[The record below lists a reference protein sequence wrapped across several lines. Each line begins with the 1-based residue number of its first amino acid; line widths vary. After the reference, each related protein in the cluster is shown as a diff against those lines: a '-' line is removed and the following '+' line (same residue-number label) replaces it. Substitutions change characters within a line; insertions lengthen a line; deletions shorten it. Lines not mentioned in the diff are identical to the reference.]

1 MWQSS
6 QRLHQLQEPAL
17 PQASGTGCTQLDGG
31 AGREPIAGGVFL
43 PGALLPTYG
52 EKNSTKGRQITGE
65 FHIPRRLLN
74 GDLILPED
82 EILAEVG
89 VVILLAE
96 PGAGKTA
103 LLNSIAD
110 RVGAGCVR
118 ASAFRP
124 GAGGSTLAVDAFDE
138 VARIGDARVLDILH
152 QIRDAEPSRVLL
164 SSRSSEWED
173 AKTRLIGDLF
183 GVEPQVVRLVPLETA
198 EQRLLFD
205 HLHSDWSF
213 DAFAEDISRFDL
225 HHLLGNPEFL
235 RLFAGAYVEADGHL
249 PSRSDVFTLAIEH
262 LAREANPNVSTAG
275 APARHS
281 RIAWA
286 NEIFA
291 KLLLS
296 GADGVAV
303 GDIAEDDLH
312 PQFETIG
319 LGGDGPASALS
330 TKLFRPGTAPN
341 QHEPV
346 HRIVAEYG
354 AAQHLISLI
363 ADPAARLNLSRSMA
377 LIAPN
382 GVVRNDL
389 RGLLG
394 WMAALGSQTVQD
406 AAIALDAYAV
416 LSNGDPSRLTSASR
430 ISLLDALA
438 ELNADDPYFRRSDR
452 WRTFRASGFFTPD
465 IVEAL
470 RPILTQE
477 GDGHLRGLLLELL
490 VGNPVVPDLRTELEG
505 ILFDADAGIGPRLD
519 VLSCILNDDDY
530 DPTEALQ
537 RLITDGTVDALRL
550 SSEILMFLGLQV
562 PYDEALATLRA
573 AASLY
578 PTEEGRGRSRT
589 FEERYLLKRLTREFD
604 QRTCVQLLDDLTAEL
619 QCTCG
624 NDRDAC
630 HCRDGVS
637 KIVGMLLDRYFE
649 LSAGPHNPGH
659 IWGWVCNLHYHGQMD
674 AGQSRAVEVLQGDDT
689 LRRALHEHAFAGLT
703 DRDEI
708 FNVLFDVIQQYG
720 HSGLNLCEGDDRH
733 LLELAFENDNPA
745 LWGRFISGHRYYGEA
760 SPRGPDE
767 FRRYCREQAL
777 EKPVLMREWAWLT
790 RVKRESWQKQRQRR
804 YKFEAPL
811 RRSKRRSKAANTAF
825 FHENRD
831 SVERGENVEWTRN
844 LAWAY
849 LVDPEK
855 LPEVTHGLFDPENTL
870 RGSLVSLSDRCPTIS
885 EVREKDARGWVQ
897 IFLAGALAEYR
908 ATGSLDA
915 VAPEVLKAILPDTG
929 GYKTYA
935 EGEHEAF
942 HAEVQR
948 QVQFSPEESEAY
960 ARAYLEPSLEAVSG
974 FCDLHI
980 LHREPVLN
988 HLRATLPLEW
998 LQRFPELP
1006 IQTLE
1011 SLFDMAASFGDR
1023 DALLVL
1029 VRDRCVTLDE
1039 GVLPHRLE
1047 EQRQFWFMRDFWFG
1061 DDINLE
1067 VLAYLTRN
1075 PDLVFWL
1082 ERLRDRGREGGGIWS
1097 TLSATKIERIQ
1108 LAYRPHWPVV
1118 PLPSSWG
1125 TGSPRGETAY
1135 RYLRDSVWQI
1145 GRDEPNVALPI
1156 IERLLT
1162 QNIMA
1167 PSYNDLRS
1175 IRAELRRRSAMANT
1189 RPGPAAVAS
1198 FIDAGLPASVEQMRT
1213 LVMELFQELQRDVLA
1228 GHTGLRDQ
1236 FYDGGVRLNEVRG
1249 MARVAA
1255 WLRHPLARLDIH
1267 DVVEHQLE
1275 KRNRCDL
1282 TATRMVNGTPRMLVI
1297 EGKGQ
1302 WHPDLFGAAATQLAD
1317 RYAKHPDADEQGIF
1331 LVLWY
1336 GPEVDVAG
1344 SSRHEFQSAEDL
1356 RAAIETKLSDDLRG
1370 RIDVYVLDVSQ
1381 QSAPHGG

>member
-1 MWQSS
+1 M
-6 QRLHQLQEPAL
+6 
-17 PQASGTGCTQLDGG
+17 
-31 AGREPIAGGVFL
+31 
-43 PGALLPTYG
+43 
-52 EKNSTKGRQITGE
+52 
-65 FHIPRRLLN
+65 
-74 GDLILPED
+74 
-82 EILAEVG
+82 
-89 VVILLAE
+89 
-96 PGAGKTA
+96 
-103 LLNSIAD
+103 
-110 RVGAGCVR
+110 
-118 ASAFRP
+118 
-124 GAGGSTLAVDAFDE
+124 
-138 VARIGDARVLDILH
+138 
-152 QIRDAEPSRVLL
+152 
-164 SSRSSEWED
+164 
-173 AKTRLIGDLF
+173 
-183 GVEPQVVRLVPLETA
+183 
-198 EQRLLFD
+198 
-205 HLHSDWSF
+205 
-213 DAFAEDISRFDL
+213 
-225 HHLLGNPEFL
+225 
-235 RLFAGAYVEADGHL
+235 
-249 PSRSDVFTLAIEH
+249 
-262 LAREANPNVSTAG
+262 
-275 APARHS
+275 
-281 RIAWA
+281 
-286 NEIFA
+286 
-291 KLLLS
+291 
-296 GADGVAV
+296 
-303 GDIAEDDLH
+303 
-312 PQFETIG
+312 
-319 LGGDGPASALS
+319 
-330 TKLFRPGTAPN
+330 
-341 QHEPV
+341 
-346 HRIVAEYG
+346 
-354 AAQHLISLI
+354 
-363 ADPAARLNLSRSMA
+363 
-377 LIAPN
+377 
-382 GVVRNDL
+382 
-389 RGLLG
+389 
-394 WMAALGSQTVQD
+394 
-406 AAIALDAYAV
+406 
-416 LSNGDPSRLTSASR
+416 
-430 ISLLDALA
+430 
-438 ELNADDPYFRRSDR
+438 
-452 WRTFRASGFFTPD
+452 
-465 IVEAL
+465 EAL

-537 RLITDGTVDALRL
+537 MLISDGTADALRL
-550 SSEILMFLGLQV
+550 SSKILMFLGLQA

-578 PTEEGRGRSRT
+578 PTEEGHGRSRT
-589 FEERYLLKRLTREFD
+589 FEERYFLKRLTREFD
-604 QRTCVQLLDDLTAEL
+604 QRTCVRLLDDLTAEL

-624 NDRDAC
+624 NDRHAC

-649 LSAGPHNPGH
+649 LSAGPHDPGH
-659 IWGWVCNLHYHGQMD
+659 IWGWVCNLRYHSHMG
-674 AGQSRAVEVLQGDDT
+674 AEQSRAVEVLQGDDT
-689 LRRALHEHAFAGLT
+689 LRRALHECAFAGLT
-703 DRDEI
+703 DQDEI
-708 FNVLFDVIQQYG
+708 LKVRFDVMIGPYG
-720 HSGLNLCEGDDRH
+720 HSGLRLCEGDDRH
-733 LLELAFENDNPA
+733 LVDLAFENDNPV
-745 LWGRFISGHRYYGEA
+745 LWGRFVSGHRYYGEA
-760 SPRGPDE
+760 SARGPDE
-767 FRRYCREQAL
+767 FRRYCRKQAL
-777 EKPVLMREWAWLT
+777 EKPVLMREWAWLN
-790 RVKRESWQKQRQRR
+790 RVRRESWQEHRPRR
-804 YKFEAPL
+804 CKIEA
-811 RRSKRRSKAANTAF
+811 RRRRRERRIKAANTAF
-825 FHENRD
+825 FHENRG
-831 SVERGENVEWTRN
+831 SIERGENGGWTHE
-844 LAWAY
+844 LARTY
-849 LVDPEK
+849 LIDPDE

-870 RGSLVSLSDRCPTIS
+870 RRSLVSLSDRCPTIS
-885 EVREKDARGWVQ
+885 EVGEGDARGWVQ

-915 VAPEVLKAILPDTG
+915 VAPEVLAAILPDTG
-929 GYKTYA
+929 GCETYA

-980 LHREPVLN
+980 LHRERVLN

-1011 SLFDMAASFGDR
+1011 PLFDMAASFGDR

-1029 VRDRCVTLDE
+1029 VRDRCIAIDE
-1039 GVLPHRLE
+1039 GVLPHKQLE

-1067 VLAYLTRN
+1067 VWAYLARN

-1082 ERLRDRGREGGGIWS
+1082 ERLRDRGRDGEGIWS

-1162 QNIMA
+1162 HDIMA

-1175 IRAELRRRSAMANT
+1175 IRAELRRKSAMANM
-1189 RPGPAAVAS
+1189 RPGPTAVAS
-1198 FIDAGLPASVEQMRT
+1198 FIDAGLPASVEQMRA
-1213 LVMELFQELQRDVLA
+1213 LVMELFQELQQDVQA
-1228 GHTGLRDQ
+1228 GHTRFRDQ
-1236 FYDGGVRLNEVRG
+1236 FYDGGARLDEGGG
-1249 MARVAA
+1249 MARVTA
-1255 WLRHPLARLDIH
+1255 WLRHRLERLDIH

-1302 WHPDLFGAAATQLAD
+1302 WHPDLFEAAETQLAN
-1317 RYAKHPDADEQGIF
+1317 RYAKHPAADEQGIF

>member
-1 MWQSS
+1 MLEIGRSDQKLATLGAEQRVWISS
-6 QRLHQLQEPAL
+6 K
-17 PQASGTGCTQLDGG
+17 TLDLLENNPE
-31 AGREPIAGGVFL
+31 RELKI
-43 PGALLPTYG
+43 PGEL
-52 EKNSTKGRQITGE
+52 
-65 FHIPRRLLN
+65 HIPRRLRH
-74 GDLILPED
+74 GDLILPEA
-82 EILAEVG
+82 ELLAAPG

-110 RVGAGCVR
+110 RVGVNRVR
-118 ASAFRP
+118 ASAFRL
-124 GAGGSTLAVDAFDE
+124 GAGSSTLVVDAFDE
-138 VARIGDARVLDILH
+138 VARIGDARVLDIMH
-152 QIRDAEPSRVLL
+152 QIRDAEPDRVLL
-164 SSRSSEWED
+164 SSRSGEWED

-183 GVEPQVVRLVPLETA
+183 GVEPQVFRLVPLATD

-262 LAREANPNVSTAG
+262 LAREANPNVVTAG
-275 APARHS
+275 APARHR
-281 RIAWA
+281 RISWA

-319 LGGDGPASALS
+319 LDVDGPASTLS
-330 TKLFRPGTAPN
+330 TKLFRPGTAAN

-354 AAQHLISLI
+354 AAQHLVGLI
-363 ADPAARLNLSRSMA
+363 DDPAARLNLSRSMA

-382 GVVRNDL
+382 GVVRDDL

-394 WMAALGSQTVQD
+394 WMAALGSQAVQD
-406 AAIALDAYAV
+406 AAIELDAYAV

-430 ISLLDALA
+430 ILLLDALA

-465 IVEAL
+465 ILEAL
-470 RPILTQE
+470 RPILAQE

-490 VGNPVVPDLRTELEG
+490 VGSPVVRDLRTELETV
-505 ILFDADAGIGPRLD
+505 LFDADAGIGPRLD
-519 VLSCILNDDDY
+519 VLSCVLNDNGY
-530 DPTEALQ
+530 DSTGALR
-537 RLITDGTVDALRL
+537 RLIADGTGDALRL
-550 SSEILMFLGLQV
+550 ASEILMFLGFRA
-562 PYDEALATLRA
+562 PYDEALATLGA

-578 PTEEGRGRSRT
+578 PTENGRRRSGT
-589 FEERYLLKRLTREFD
+589 FEERYFLKRLTRELD
-604 QRTCVQLLDDLTAEL
+604 QATCVRLLDDLTAEL

-624 NDRDAC
+624 NDRHAC

-649 LSAGPHNPGH
+649 LSPGPYDPDQ
-659 IWGWVCNLHYHGQMD
+659 IWGWVRSLHYHNQLGT
-674 AGQSRAVEVLQGDDT
+674 GQSRAVEVLQRDDN
-689 LRRALHEHAFAGLT
+689 LRRALHERAFAGLT
-703 DRDEI
+703 DRDQI
-708 FNVLFDVIQQYG
+708 FNVLFDVIGHCG
-720 HSGLNLCEGDDRH
+720 HSGLSLCEGDDRH
-733 LLELAFENDNPA
+733 LVDLAFQNDNSA
-745 LWGRFISGHRYYGEA
+745 LWGRFVSGHRYYGET
-760 SPRGPDE
+760 STRGPDD

-777 EKPVLMREWAWLT
+777 EKPAFMREWAWMN
-790 RVKRESWQKQRQRR
+790 RARRESWREQRPRRYRFEARRQRR
-804 YKFEAPL
+804 E
-811 RRSKRRSKAANTAF
+811 RRIEAANTAF
-825 FHENRD
+825 FFENRD
-831 SVERGENVEWTRN
+831 SIERGENVGWTQSVAR
-844 LAWAY
+844 AY
-849 LVDPEK
+849 LIQPDN
-855 LPEVTHGLFDPENTL
+855 LPRVTHGLFDPETTL
-870 RGSLVSLSDRCPTIS
+870 RQCLVSLSDRCPTI
-885 EVREKDARGWVQ
+885 REIGSGDARAWVQ

-908 ATGSLDA
+908 ASGTLDA
-915 VAPEVLKAILPDTG
+915 VAPEVLLAILPDTG
-929 GYKTYA
+929 GYNTYE

-948 QVQFSPEESEAY
+948 QVQLSPEESEAY
-960 ARAYLEPSLEAVSG
+960 ARAYLEPALEASSE

-980 LHREPVLN
+980 LHRESVLS

-1023 DALLVL
+1023 DALLAL
-1029 VRDRCVTLDE
+1029 IRDRCVILDR

-1047 EQRQFWFMRDFWFG
+1047 EQRQFWFLRDFWFA
-1061 DDINLE
+1061 DDINPE
-1067 VLAYLTRN
+1067 VWAYMARN

-1082 ERLRDRGREGGGIWS
+1082 EHRRDRGRDGDGIWS
-1097 TLSATKIERIQ
+1097 TLSAVKIERIQ
-1108 LAYRPHWPVV
+1108 LSYRPHWPVV

-1135 RYLRDSVWQI
+1135 RFLRDSVWQI
-1145 GRDEPNVALPI
+1145 GRDEPNAALPV
-1156 IERLLT
+1156 IERLLA
-1162 QNIMA
+1162 QDIMA

-1175 IRAELRRRSAMANT
+1175 IRAELRRRSAMATT
-1189 RPGPAAVAS
+1189 RPGPAEVAR
-1198 FIDAGLPASVEQMRT
+1198 FIDAGLPASVEQART

-1236 FYDGGVRLNEVRG
+1236 FYDGGVRLNEIRG

-1255 WLRHPLARLDIH
+1255 WLRPRLAPMDIH

-1275 KRNRCDL
+1275 ERNRCDL
-1282 TATRMVNGTPRMLVI
+1282 TATRMVNGAPRMLVI

-1302 WHPDLFGAAATQLAD
+1302 WHRDLFGAAATQLAD
-1317 RYAKHPDADEQGIF
+1317 RYAMHPDADEQGIY

-1336 GPEVDVAG
+1336 GPGEVVAG
-1344 SSRHEFQSAEDL
+1344 SSRHGFQSAEDL
-1356 RAAIETKLSDDLRG
+1356 RAAIKTQLPDDLRG
-1370 RIDVYVLDVSQ
+1370 RMDVYVLDVSPA
-1381 QSAPHGG
+1381 SDIPA

>member
-1 MWQSS
+1 M
-6 QRLHQLQEPAL
+6 
-17 PQASGTGCTQLDGG
+17 
-31 AGREPIAGGVFL
+31 V
-43 PGALLPTYG
+43 
-52 EKNSTKGRQITGE
+52 
-65 FHIPRRLLN
+65 
-74 GDLILPED
+74 
-82 EILAEVG
+82 
-89 VVILLAE
+89 LLAE

-103 LLNSIAD
+103 LLNNIAD
-110 RVGAGCVR
+110 RVGAGRLR

-124 GAGGSTLAVDAFDE
+124 GTGGSTLVVDAFDE

-152 QIRDAEPSRVLL
+152 HIRDAEPDRVLL
-164 SSRSSEWED
+164 SSRSGEWED

-183 GVEPQVVRLVPLETA
+183 GVETQVVRLVPLETD
-198 EQRLLFD
+198 EQRLLFG

-275 APARHS
+275 APARHR

-303 GDIAEDDLH
+303 GDIAEDNLH

-319 LGGDGPASALS
+319 LDGDGPPSTLS
-330 TKLFRPGTAPN
+330 TKLFRPGTAAN

-354 AAQHLISLI
+354 AAQHLIGLI
-363 ADPAARLNLSRSMA
+363 DDPAARLNLSRSMA

-382 GVVRNDL
+382 GVVRDDL

-394 WMAALGSQTVQD
+394 WMAALGSQAVQD
-406 AAIALDAYAV
+406 AAIALDAYAI
-416 LSNGDPSRLTSASR
+416 LANGDPSRLTSASR

-438 ELNADDPYFRRSDR
+438 ELNAGDPYFRRSDR

-465 IVEAL
+465 ILEAL
-470 RPILTQE
+470 RLIFVQE
-477 GDGHLRGLLLELL
+477 RHGHLRGLLLELL
-490 VGNPVVPDLRTELEG
+490 VGSPVVLDLRAELES
-505 ILFDADAGIGPRLD
+505 ILFDSDASIGPRFD
-519 VLSCILNDDDY
+519 ALSCLLGDDRY
-530 DPTEALQ
+530 NPAGALE
-537 RLITDGTVDALRL
+537 RLTANGSSDALRL
-550 SSEILMFLGLQV
+550 SSEILMFLELQA
-562 PYDEALATLRA
+562 PYAAVLATLRA
-573 AASLY
+573 AATLY
-578 PTEEGRGRSRT
+578 PTEGGRRRLRT
-589 FEERYLLKRLTREFD
+589 FEDRYFLKRLTREFNLE
-604 QRTCVQLLDDLTAEL
+604 TCVRLLDDLTATL

-624 NDRDAC
+624 NDRHDC

-637 KIVGMLLDRYFE
+637 KIVGMLLDRYFG
-649 LSAGPHNPGH
+649 LTVGPYDPDQ
-659 IWGWVCNLHYHGQMD
+659 IWGWVRNLHYHGQMG
-674 AGQSRAVEVLQGDDT
+674 ARQSHAVGVLQGDDT
-689 LRRALHEHAFAGLT
+689 LRRALHERAFAGVT

-708 FNVLFDVIQQYG
+708 FNVLFDVIGQYG
-720 HSGLNLCEGDDRH
+720 HSGLSLCEGDDRH
-733 LLELAFENDNPA
+733 MVDLAFQNDNPA
-745 LWGRFISGHRYYGEA
+745 LWGRFVSGHRYFGEA
-760 SPRGPDE
+760 TTRGPDE

-777 EKPVLMREWAWLT
+777 EKPVLMREWAWLN
-790 RVKRESWQKQRQRR
+790 RARRESWREQRPRR
-804 YKFEAPL
+804 YRVEA
-811 RRSKRRSKAANTAF
+811 RRRRRQQRIEAANTVF
-825 FHENRD
+825 FKENRA
-831 SVERGENVEWTRN
+831 SIERGENVRWTHN
-844 LAWAY
+844 LARAY
-849 LVDPEK
+849 LIDPEQ
-855 LPEVTHGLFDPENTL
+855 LPEVTHGLFDPDNTL
-870 RGSLVSLSDRCPTIS
+870 RHSLVSLSDRCPTIG
-885 EVREKDARGWVQ
+885 EVGEGDARGWVQ

-908 ATGSLDA
+908 SSGTLVA
-915 VAPEVLKAILPDTG
+915 VAPEVLLAILPDTG
-929 GYKTYA
+929 GYNTYA
-935 EGEHEAF
+935 EGEYEAF
-942 HAEVQR
+942 HAEVQQR
-948 QVQFSPEESEAY
+948 VQLSPDDSEAY
-960 ARAYLEPSLEAVSG
+960 ARAYLERSLEAASG

-988 HLRATLPLEW
+988 HLKATLPLEW

-1011 SLFDMAASFGDR
+1011 SLFHMAASFGDR
-1023 DALLVL
+1023 DALLAL
-1029 VRDRCVTLDE
+1029 IRDRCVALDE

-1047 EQRQFWFMRDFWFG
+1047 KQRQFWFMRDFWFA
-1061 DDINLE
+1061 DDINPE
-1067 VLAYLTRN
+1067 VWAYMARN

-1082 ERLRDRGREGGGIWS
+1082 EHRRDRGRDGEGIWS
-1097 TLSATKIERIQ
+1097 TLSAAKIERIQ

-1135 RYLRDSVWQI
+1135 RYLIDSVWQI
-1145 GRDEPNVALPI
+1145 GRDEPNVALPV

-1162 QNIMA
+1162 QDVMA

-1175 IRAELRRRSAMANT
+1175 IRAELRRRSAMATT
-1189 RPGPAAVAS
+1189 RPGPAEVAS
-1198 FIDAGLPASVEQMRT
+1198 FIDAGLPASVEQTRT
-1213 LVMELFQELQRDVLA
+1213 LVVELFQELQRDVLA

-1236 FYDGGVRLNEVRG
+1236 FYDGGDRLNEVRG

-1255 WLRHPLARLDIH
+1255 WLRPRLAPMDIH

-1275 KRNRCDL
+1275 ERNRCDL
-1282 TATRMVNGTPRMLVI
+1282 TATRMVNGAPRMLVI

-1302 WHPDLFGAAATQLAD
+1302 WHRDLFGAAATQLAD
-1317 RYAKHPDADEQGIF
+1317 RYAMHPDADEQGIY

-1336 GPEVDVAG
+1336 GPGEVVAG
-1344 SSRHEFQSAEDL
+1344 SSRHGFQSAEDL
-1356 RAAIETKLSDDLRG
+1356 RAAIETQLPDDLRG
-1370 RIDVYVLDVSQ
+1370 RINVYVLDVSP
-1381 QSAPHGG
+1381 ANDIPA

>member
-1 MWQSS
+1 M
-6 QRLHQLQEPAL
+6 
-17 PQASGTGCTQLDGG
+17 
-31 AGREPIAGGVFL
+31 
-43 PGALLPTYG
+43 
-52 EKNSTKGRQITGE
+52 
-65 FHIPRRLLN
+65 
-74 GDLILPED
+74 ILPEA
-82 EILAEVG
+82 ELLAAPG

-103 LLNSIAD
+103 LLDSIAD
-110 RVGAGCVR
+110 RVGADRFR

-124 GAGGSTLAVDAFDE
+124 GAGGSTLVVDAFDE
-138 VARIGDARVLDILH
+138 VARIGDARVHDILH
-152 QIRDAEPSRVLL
+152 WIRDVDPDRVLL
-164 SSRSSEWED
+164 SSRSGEWED

-183 GVEPQVVRLVPLETA
+183 GVEPQVVRLVPLGTD

-262 LAREANPNVSTAG
+262 LARESNPNVATAG
-275 APARHS
+275 APARHR
-281 RIAWA
+281 RISWA
-286 NEIFA
+286 NEIYA

-312 PQFETIG
+312 PQFENIG
-319 LGGDGPASALS
+319 LDGDGPASTLS
-330 TKLFRPGTAPN
+330 TKLFRPGTAAN

-354 AAQHLISLI
+354 AAQHLVGLI
-363 ADPAARLNLSRSMA
+363 DDPTARLNLSRSMV

-382 GVVRNDL
+382 GVVRDDL

-394 WMAALGSQTVQD
+394 WMAALGSQAVQD
-406 AAIALDAYAV
+406 TAIALDAYAV

-452 WRTFRASGFFTPD
+452 WRTFRATGFFTPD
-465 IVEAL
+465 ILEAL
-470 RPILTQE
+470 RPILAQE

-490 VGNPVVPDLRTELEG
+490 VGSPVVRDLRTELES

-519 VLSCILNDDDY
+519 VLSCVLNDDGY

-537 RLITDGTVDALRL
+537 RLIADGTVDALRL
-550 SSEILMFLGLQV
+550 ASEILMILGTRA
-562 PYDEALATLRA
+562 PYDEARATLRA

-578 PTEEGRGRSRT
+578 PTEEGRRRSRT
-589 FEERYLLKRLTREFD
+589 FEERYFLKRLTREFD
-604 QRTCVQLLDDLTAEL
+604 QQTCVRLLDDLTAEL
-619 QCTCG
+619 QCNCG
-624 NDRDAC
+624 NDRHAC

-649 LSAGPHNPGH
+649 LSADPHDPNQ
-659 IWGWVCNLHYHGQMD
+659 IWGWVRNLHYHSQMG

-689 LRRALHEHAFAGLT
+689 LRRALHERAFAGLT

-708 FNVLFDVIQQYG
+708 FNVLFDVIGHYG
-720 HSGLNLCEGDDRH
+720 HSGLSLREGDDRH
-733 LLELAFENDNPA
+733 LVDLAFQNDNPA
-745 LWGRFISGHRYYGEA
+745 LWGRFVSGHRYYGEA
-760 SPRGPDE
+760 STRGPDE

-777 EKPVLMREWAWLT
+777 EKPVLMREWAWLN
-790 RVKRESWQKQRQRR
+790 RARRESWREQRPRR
-804 YKFEAPL
+804 YRFEA
-811 RRSKRRSKAANTAF
+811 RRRRRERRIEAANTAF
-825 FHENRD
+825 FFENRD
-831 SVERGENVEWTRN
+831 PIERGENVGWTRSV
-844 LAWAY
+844 ARAY
-849 LVDPEK
+849 LIQPDN
-855 LPEVTHGLFDPENTL
+855 LPEVTHGLFDPETTL
-870 RGSLVSLSDRCPTIS
+870 RQCLVSLSDRCPAIRK
-885 EVREKDARGWVQ
+885 VGAGDARGWVQ

-908 ATGSLDA
+908 ASGTLEA
-915 VAPEVLKAILPDTG
+915 VAPEVLLAILPDTG
-929 GYKTYA
+929 GYNTYA

-948 QVQFSPEESEAY
+948 QVQLSPDESEAY
-960 ARAYLEPSLEAVSG
+960 ARAYLEPSLEAASG

-1023 DALLVL
+1023 DALLTL
-1029 VRDRCVTLDE
+1029 IRDRCVALDE

-1047 EQRQFWFMRDFWFG
+1047 EQRQFWFMRDFWFA
-1061 DDINLE
+1061 DDIDPE
-1067 VLAYLTRN
+1067 VWAYIARN

-1082 ERLRDRGREGGGIWS
+1082 EHRRDRGRDGDGIWS
-1097 TLSATKIERIQ
+1097 TLSAAKIERIQ

-1135 RYLRDSVWQI
+1135 RYLKDSVWQI
-1145 GRDEPNVALPI
+1145 GRDEPNAALPV

-1162 QNIMA
+1162 QEIMA

-1175 IRAELRRRSAMANT
+1175 IRAELRRRSATATT
-1189 RPGPAAVAS
+1189 RPGPAEVAS

-1213 LVMELFQELQRDVLA
+1213 LVMELFQELQREILA

-1236 FYDGGVRLNEVRG
+1236 FYDGGIRLNEVRG

-1255 WLRHPLARLDIH
+1255 WLRPRLAPMDIH

-1275 KRNRCDL
+1275 ERNRCDL
-1282 TATRMVNGTPRMLVI
+1282 TATRMVNGAARMLVI

-1302 WHPDLFGAAATQLAD
+1302 WHRDLFGAAATQLAD
-1317 RYAKHPDADEQGIF
+1317 RYAMHPDADEQGIY

-1336 GPEVDVAG
+1336 GSSTPVAG
-1344 SSRHEFQSAEDL
+1344 STGHAYDSASEL
-1356 RAAIETKLSDDLRG
+1356 QTALKGHLPDDLRG
-1370 RIDVYVLDVSQ
+1370 RIDVLVLDVSLTNAV
-1381 QSAPHGG
+1381 SASANS

>member
-1 MWQSS
+1 MLRSS

-17 PQASGTGCTQLDGG
+17 PQASGTGRTQLDGG
-31 AGREPIAGGVFL
+31 AGRGPIAGGFFL
-43 PGALLPTYG
+43 PGALLPTCG
-52 EKNSTKGRQITGE
+52 ETNSTKGRQITDE
-65 FHIPRRLLN
+65 FHIPRRLRK
-74 GDLILPED
+74 GDMVLPED
-82 EILAEVG
+82 ELLAADG

-110 RVGAGCVR
+110 RVGVGCVR
-118 ASAFRP
+118 ANAFRP
-124 GAGGSTLAVDAFDE
+124 GAGGSTLVVDAFDE

-152 QIRDAEPSRVLL
+152 HIRDAEPRRVLL

-205 HLHSDWSF
+205 HLHSDSF

-262 LAREANPNVSTAG
+262 LAREANPNVAAAS
-275 APARHS
+275 APARRR

-319 LGGDGPASALS
+319 LDADGPASALS
-330 TKLFRPGTAPN
+330 TKLFRPGTAAN

-354 AAQHLISLI
+354 AAQHLIGLI
-363 ADPAARLNLSRSMA
+363 DDPAARLNLSRSMA

-382 GVVRNDL
+382 GVVYNDL

-394 WMAALGSQTVQD
+394 WMATLGSQTVQD

-416 LSNGDPSRLTSASR
+416 LSNGDPSRLTSVSR

-452 WRTFRASGFFTPD
+452 WRTFRASGFFTLD
-465 IVEAL
+465 MIESL
-470 RPILTQE
+470 RPILTQR
-477 GDGHLRGLLLELL
+477 GDGHLQGLLLELL
-490 VGNPVVPDLRTELEG
+490 VGSPVVPDLRTEFEG
-505 ILFDADAGIGPRLD
+505 ILFDPDAGIGPRLV
-519 VLSCILNDDDY
+519 VLSCVLNDDDY
-530 DPTEALQ
+530 DPTDALQ
-537 RLITDGTVDALRL
+537 TLITDGTADALRL
-550 SSEILMFLGLQV
+550 SSEILMFLGLQA
-562 PYDEALATLRA
+562 PYDEALAILRA

-578 PTEEGRGRSRT
+578 PTEEGHGHSRT
-589 FEERYLLKRLTREFD
+589 SKERYILKRLTREFD
-604 QRTCVQLLDDLTAEL
+604 QRTCVRLLDDLTAEL

-649 LSAGPHNPGH
+649 LSANPHDPDH
-659 IWGWVCNLHYHGQMD
+659 IWGWVCNLHYHSQMG

-689 LRRALHEHAFAGLT
+689 LRRALHECAFAGLT

-708 FNVLFDVIQQYG
+708 FNVLFDVIRHYG
-720 HSGLNLCEGDDRH
+720 HSGLRLCEGDDRH
-733 LLELAFENDNPA
+733 LLDFAFENDNPA
-745 LWGRFISGHRYYGEA
+745 LWGRFVRDHRYYGEA
-760 SPRGPDE
+760 STRGPDE

-777 EKPVLMREWAWLT
+777 EKLGLMREWAWLN
-790 RVKRESWQKQRQRR
+790 RVKRESWQEQRPRLCKIEARR
-804 YKFEAPL
+804 
-811 RRSKRRSKAANTAF
+811 RRHERRIKAADTAF

-831 SVERGENVEWTRN
+831 SIERGENVGWTHK
-844 LAWAY
+844 LARTY
-849 LVDPEK
+849 LNDPEE

-870 RGSLVSLSDRCPTIS
+870 RRSLVSLSDRCPTIS
-885 EVREKDARGWVQ
+885 EAGKLDTRGWVQ

-915 VAPEVLKAILPDTG
+915 VVPEVLAAILPVTVRRTLACE
-929 GYKTYA
+929 TYA

-974 FCDLHI
+974 FYDLYI

-1006 IQTLE
+1006 IHPLE

-1029 VRDRCVTLDE
+1029 VRDRCVALDE

-1067 VLAYLTRN
+1067 VWAYLARN

-1082 ERLRDRGREGGGIWS
+1082 ERLWDRGRDGEGIWS

-1118 PLPSSWG
+1118 PLP
-1125 TGSPRGETAY
+1125 GSPRGETAY

-1145 GRDEPNVALPI
+1145 GRDEPNVALPV

-1162 QNIMA
+1162 HDIMA

-1175 IRAELRRRSAMANT
+1175 IRAELRRKSAMANT

-1213 LVMELFQELQRDVLA
+1213 LVMELFQELQRDVL
-1228 GHTGLRDQ
+1228 
-1236 FYDGGVRLNEVRG
+1236 GGVLIILLTLPLFLIHFKKIAGRR
-1249 MARVAA
+1249 RA
-1255 WLRHPLARLDIH
+1255 WH
-1267 DVVEHQLE
+1267 VQ
-1275 KRNRCDL
+1275 
-1282 TATRMVNGTPRMLVI
+1282 T
-1297 EGKGQ
+1297 
-1302 WHPDLFGAAATQLAD
+1302 
-1317 RYAKHPDADEQGIF
+1317 
-1331 LVLWY
+1331 
-1336 GPEVDVAG
+1336 
-1344 SSRHEFQSAEDL
+1344 
-1356 RAAIETKLSDDLRG
+1356 
-1370 RIDVYVLDVSQ
+1370 
-1381 QSAPHGG
+1381 

>member
-1 MWQSS
+1 M
-6 QRLHQLQEPAL
+6 
-17 PQASGTGCTQLDGG
+17 DGG
-31 AGREPIAGGVFL
+31 AGRGPIAGGVF
-43 PGALLPTYG
+43 PPSALLPTYG
-52 EKNSTKGRQITGE
+52 EKNATKGQQITGE
-65 FHIPRRLLN
+65 LHIPRRLRN

-82 EILAEVG
+82 ELLAATG

-110 RVGAGCVR
+110 RVGADCVR

-124 GAGGSTLAVDAFDE
+124 GADCSTLVVDAFDE
-138 VARIGDARVLDILH
+138 VARTGDARVHDILH
-152 QIRDAEPSRVLL
+152 RIRDAEPSSVLL
-164 SSRSSEWED
+164 SSRSNEWED

-183 GVEPQVVRLVPLETA
+183 GVEPQVVRLVPLVTA

-205 HLHSDWSF
+205 RLHSDWSF

-249 PSRSDVFTLAIEH
+249 PSRSAVFTLAIEH
-262 LAREANPNVSTAG
+262 LAREANPNVAATG
-275 APARHS
+275 APARHR

-330 TKLFRPGTAPN
+330 TKLFRPGTAAN

-354 AAQHLISLI
+354 AAQHLIGLI
-363 ADPAARLNLSRSMA
+363 NDPAARLNLFRSMA

-382 GVVRNDL
+382 GVVRDDL

-394 WMAALGSQTVQD
+394 WMAALGSQAVED

-430 ISLLDALA
+430 ISLLDALT

-465 IVEAL
+465 ILEAL
-470 RPILTQE
+470 RPFLTQG

-490 VGNPVVPDLRTELEG
+490 VGSPVVPDLRTELEG

-519 VLSCILNDDDY
+519 VLSCVLNDDDY
-530 DPTEALQ
+530 DLTEALQ

-550 SSEILMFLGLQV
+550 SSKILMFLGLQA
-562 PYDEALATLRA
+562 PYDEALATLSA

-589 FEERYLLKRLTREFD
+589 IKKWNFLKRLTREFD
-604 QRTCVQLLDDLTAEL
+604 QRTCVRLLDDLTAEL

-624 NDRDAC
+624 NHRHSC

-649 LSAGPHNPGH
+649 LSAGPHDSGH
-659 IWGWVCNLHYHGQMD
+659 IWGWVCNLHYHSQMG

-689 LRRALHEHAFAGLT
+689 LRRALHECAFAELT
-703 DRDEI
+703 DRDKI
-708 FNVLFDVIQQYG
+708 SNVLIDVIRQYG
-720 HSGLNLCEGDDRH
+720 HSGLSLCEGDDRH
-733 LLELAFENDNPA
+733 LVDLAFENDNPA
-745 LWGRFISGHRYYGEA
+745 LWGCFVSGHRYYGEA
-760 SPRGPDE
+760 STRGPDE

-777 EKPVLMREWAWLT
+777 EKPDLMREWAWLT
-790 RVKRESWQKQRQRR
+790 RVRRESWQEQRPRR
-804 YKFEAPL
+804 YRSEA
-811 RRSKRRSKAANTAF
+811 RIKAANTAF
-825 FHENRD
+825 FHENRN
-831 SVERGENVEWTRN
+831 SIERGENVRWTHD
-844 LAWAY
+844 LARAY
-849 LVDPEK
+849 LDDPEE

-870 RGSLVSLSDRCPTIS
+870 RRSLVSQSDRCPTIS
-885 EVREKDARGWVQ
+885 EVGEGDARGWVQ

-915 VAPEVLKAILPDTG
+915 VAPEVLTAILPDTG
-929 GYKTYA
+929 GYNTYA
-935 EGEHEAF
+935 EGEYEAF

-960 ARAYLEPSLEAVSG
+960 ARAYLEPSLEADNG

-1067 VLAYLTRN
+1067 VWAYLTRN

-1082 ERLRDRGREGGGIWS
+1082 KRLRDRGRDGEGIWS

-1118 PLPSSWG
+1118 PHPSSSG
-1125 TGSPRGETAY
+1125 TGSPQGETAY

-1162 QNIMA
+1162 QDIMA

-1189 RPGPAAVAS
+1189 HPGPAAVAS

-1228 GHTGLRDQ
+1228 GHTGQRDQ
-1236 FYDGGVRLNEVRG
+1236 FYDGGGRLNEVRG

-1255 WLRHPLARLDIH
+1255 WLRPRLAHLDIH
-1267 DVVEHQLE
+1267 DVVEHQIGE
-1275 KRNRCDL
+1275 RNRCDL
-1282 TATRMVNGTPRMLVI
+1282 TATRMVNGTPQMLVI

-1302 WHPDLFGAAATQLAD
+1302 WHRDLFDAAATQLAD
-1317 RYAKHPDADEQGIF
+1317 RYAMHPDADEQGIF

-1336 GPEVDVAG
+1336 GPEMVVAG
-1344 SSRHEFQSAEDL
+1344 SNRYEFQSAKDL
-1356 RAAIETKLSDDLRG
+1356 RAEIETRLSDDLRG

-1381 QSAPHGG
+1381 QSTPHGG

>member
-1 MWQSS
+1 M
-6 QRLHQLQEPAL
+6 
-17 PQASGTGCTQLDGG
+17 
-31 AGREPIAGGVFL
+31 
-43 PGALLPTYG
+43 
-52 EKNSTKGRQITGE
+52 
-65 FHIPRRLLN
+65 
-74 GDLILPED
+74 PED
-82 EILAEVG
+82 ELLAAPG

-110 RVGAGCVR
+110 RVGAGRVR

-124 GAGGSTLAVDAFDE
+124 GPGGSTLVVDAFDE

-152 QIRDAEPSRVLL
+152 HIRDAEPSRVLL
-164 SSRSSEWED
+164 SSRSGEWED

-183 GVEPQVVRLVPLETA
+183 GVEPQVVRLVPLETN

-262 LAREANPNVSTAG
+262 LAREANPNVATAG
-275 APARHS
+275 APARHR

-286 NEIFA
+286 NEVFA

-319 LGGDGPASALS
+319 LDGDGPASTLS
-330 TKLFRPGTAPN
+330 TKLFRPGIAAN

-354 AAQHLISLI
+354 AAQHLIGLI
-363 ADPAARLNLSRSMA
+363 DDPTARLNLSRSMA

-382 GVVRNDL
+382 GVVRDDL

-394 WMAALGSQTVQD
+394 WMAALGSQAVQD

-438 ELNADDPYFRRSDR
+438 ELNVDDPYFRRSDR

-465 IVEAL
+465 ILEAL
-470 RPILTQE
+470 RPILAQE

-490 VGNPVVPDLRTELEG
+490 LGSPIVPDLRTELEA

-519 VLSCILNDDDY
+519 VLSCVLSDDDY

-550 SSEILMFLGLQV
+550 SSEILMFLGPQA

-578 PTEEGRGRSRT
+578 PTEGGRRRSRT
-589 FEERYLLKRLTREFD
+589 FEERYFLKRLTREID
-604 QRTCVQLLDDLTAEL
+604 QQTCVRLLDDLTDEL
-619 QCTCG
+619 QCTCD
-624 NDRDAC
+624 NDRHAC

-649 LSAGPHNPGH
+649 LSAGPHDPGH
-659 IWGWVCNLHYHGQMD
+659 IWGWVCNLHYHSQMG

-689 LRRALHEHAFAGLT
+689 LRRALHERAFAGLT

-708 FNVLFDVIQQYG
+708 FNVLFDVIGHYG
-720 HSGLNLCEGDDRH
+720 HSGLSLCEGDERH
-733 LLELAFENDNPA
+733 LVDLAFQNDNPA

-760 SPRGPDE
+760 STRGPDA

-777 EKPVLMREWAWLT
+777 EKPVLMREWAWLN
-790 RVKRESWQKQRQRR
+790 RARRESWQEQRPRR
-804 YKFEAPL
+804 YRFEA
-811 RRSKRRSKAANTAF
+811 RRRRREQRIEAANTAF
-825 FHENRD
+825 FCENRD
-831 SVERGENVEWTRN
+831 SIERGENVGWTHN
-844 LAWAY
+844 LARAY
-849 LVDPEK
+849 LIDPEK

-870 RGSLVSLSDRCPTIS
+870 RQCLVSLSDRCPTIS
-885 EVREKDARGWVQ
+885 EVGEGDARGWIQ

-915 VAPEVLKAILPDTG
+915 VSPEVFTAILPDTG
-929 GYKTYA
+929 GYNTYA

-948 QVQFSPEESEAY
+948 QVQLSLEESEAY
-960 ARAYLEPSLEAVSG
+960 ARAYLEPSLEAASG

-998 LQRFPELP
+998 LQRFSELP

-1023 DALLVL
+1023 DALLAL
-1029 VRDRCVTLDE
+1029 VRDRCVALNE

-1061 DDINLE
+1061 EDINPE
-1067 VLAYLTRN
+1067 VWAYMARN

-1082 ERLRDRGREGGGIWS
+1082 ERRRDRGREGEGIWS

-1135 RYLRDSVWQI
+1135 RYLKDSIWQI
-1145 GRDEPNVALPI
+1145 GRDEPNVALPV

-1162 QNIMA
+1162 QDIMA
-1167 PSYNDLRS
+1167 PSFNDLRS
-1175 IRAELRRRSAMANT
+1175 IRAELRRRSAMATT
-1189 RPGPAAVAS
+1189 RPGPAEVAS
-1198 FIDAGLPASVEQMRT
+1198 FIDAGLPASVEQTRT
-1213 LVMELFQELQRDVLA
+1213 LVMDLFQELQRDVLA

-1255 WLRHPLARLDIH
+1255 WLRPRLAPLDIH

-1275 KRNRCDL
+1275 ERNRCDL
-1282 TATRMVNGTPRMLVI
+1282 TATRLVNGTPRMLVI

-1302 WHPDLFGAAATQLAD
+1302 WHRDLFGAAATQLAD
-1317 RYAKHPDADEQGIF
+1317 RYAMHPDADEQGIF

-1336 GPEVDVAG
+1336 GPEVVVAG

-1356 RAAIETKLSDDLRG
+1356 RAAIETQLPDDLRG
-1370 RIDVYVLDVSQ
+1370 RIDVFVLDVTQ
-1381 QSAPHGG
+1381 PGAPDDC